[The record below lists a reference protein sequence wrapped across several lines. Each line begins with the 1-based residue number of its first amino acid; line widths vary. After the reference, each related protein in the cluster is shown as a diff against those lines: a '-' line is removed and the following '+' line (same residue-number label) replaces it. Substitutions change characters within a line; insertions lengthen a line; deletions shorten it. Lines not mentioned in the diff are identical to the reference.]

1 MPENE
6 AEDAGRFA
14 YEGLDRV
21 LHEKARL
28 GILTALVTHPAGVS
42 FSELARL
49 CDLTD
54 GNLSRHLDVLAE
66 ANLVK
71 ITKGFEGRRPHT
83 TCALTAHGR
92 KRFREYLGQLEKVL
106 RDAAAE
112 EDATGEA
119 AKTRTRPGLAG
130 A

>member
-1 MPENE
+1 MSDS
-6 AEDAGRFA
+6 EDTAAGRFA

-28 GILTALVTHPAGVS
+28 GILTALLTHADGLS
-42 FSELARL
+42 FGDLVRL

-54 GNLSRHLDVLAE
+54 GNLSRHLDVLSE

-71 ITKGFEGRRPHT
+71 VTKAFVGRRPQT

-92 KRFREYLGQLEKVL
+92 KRFREYLLELEQVI
-106 RDAAAE
+106 RDAAAQSS
-112 EDATGEA
+112 A
-119 AKTRTRPGLAG
+119 APSSAKAKPGLAG

>member
-1 MPENE
+1 MSERDGDT
-6 AEDAGRFA
+6 AAGRFA

-28 GILTALVTHPAGVS
+28 GILTALLTHADGLS
-42 FSELARL
+42 FGDLVRL

-54 GNLSRHLDVLAE
+54 GNLSRHLDVLSE
-66 ANLVK
+66 AGLVK
-71 ITKGFEGRRPHT
+71 VTKAFAGRRPLT

-92 KRFREYLGQLEKVL
+92 KRFREYLLELEQVI
-106 RDAAAE
+106 RDAASQ
-112 EDATGEA
+112 TSA
-119 AKTRTRPGLAG
+119 APAIAKPKPGFAG